1 LLEQLRTGAAADVE
15 FQALLAGRR
24 ARPHP
29 ASPASVVPEPAAAQ
43 EFLRR
48 APRPE
53 PTTGAVPGAPR
64 DGDTGVAALV
74 RAYADGSADPVTV
87 VDAVLAGI
95 GPDGPAPTAFLAVC
109 AGAREAAQE
118 SSRRW
123 AAGEARP
130 LEGVPFGVK
139 DIVDVAGTAV
149 TCGSWQTGDRVAERD
164 ATVVARLRAAGAVPV
179 VMTATTEF
187 ACGLA
192 LNARY
197 GAVQNPWR
205 VGRWTGG
212 SSTGSG
218 AAVAARVLPFAL
230 GTDTGGSVRVP
241 SALCGITGLKPTHGL
256 IPRTGVAALSW
267 TLDHVGPMARSAADL
282 ALLLPVVAGPDGLDP
297 TAAQDVPL
305 VGLEQVGAGA
315 TLAGRRVG
323 RVRGWFEER
332 CDAAVVAA
340 VDAAVEVLTAHG
352 ALVVDVEL
360 PATADNYA
368 DALVVLSAELA
379 ATQEGNADRLD
390 LFDAGTRKRLGRG
403 AAASAADYLRAL
415 RGRALAQRDQLA
427 AMDAAGVDVLL
438 TPGVGTTAPHLD
450 DLTADVDDERVPLQ
464 EIVPRNTSPF
474 NLSGFPAL
482 VVPAGRGRDDLP
494 VAVQFVARP
503 FEEALLLGVGVGFQA
518 VTDHHLAAPPVSP
531 VRGAVVPA

>member
-1 LLEQLRTGAAADVE
+1 MLEQLRTEAASDAE

-29 ASPASVVPEPAAAQ
+29 ASPSAEVPEPAAAQ
-43 EFLRR
+43 EFLRT

-53 PTTGAVPGAPR
+53 PATGPVPEPPEG
-64 DGDTGVAALV
+64 TLGVAGLL
-74 RAYADGSADPVTV
+74 RAYAAGSADPVV
-87 VDAVLAGI
+87 VVEDVLAAT

-109 AGAREAAQE
+109 AGAREAARE

-123 AAGEARP
+123 TSGQARP
-130 LEGVPFGVK
+130 LEGIPFGVK
-139 DIVDVAGTAV
+139 DIVDVAGTVV
-149 TCGSWQTGDRVAERD
+149 TCGSHQTGDRVATSD
-164 ATVVARLRAAGAVPV
+164 ATVVARLRAAGAIPV

-192 LNARY
+192 VNARY
-197 GAVQNPWR
+197 GAVENPWR
-205 VGRWTGG
+205 AGRWTGG
-212 SSTGSG
+212 SSTGSA

-256 IPRTGVAALSW
+256 VPRTGVAALSW
-267 TLDHVGPMARSAADL
+267 TLDHVGPMTRSAADA
-282 ALLLPVVAGPDGLDP
+282 ALVLSVVTGPDGSDP
-297 TAAQDVPL
+297 TAAHDVPRVGPAQVWAQSGL
-305 VGLEQVGAGA
+305 VG
-315 TLAGRRVG
+315 RRIG

-340 VDAAVEVLTAHG
+340 VDAAVEVLRAHG
-352 ALVVDVEL
+352 ALVVDVDL
-360 PATADNYA
+360 PTAADAYA
-368 DALVVLSAELA
+368 DALVVLSGELT
-379 ATQEGNADRLD
+379 ATQEENVERLE

-415 RGRALAQRDQLA
+415 RGRAVAQREQLA
-427 AMDAAGVDVLL
+427 VMDAAGVDVLL

-450 DLTADVDDERVPLQ
+450 DLTTDVDGERVPLQ

-474 NLSGFPAL
+474 NLTGFPAL

-503 FEEALLLGVGVGFQA
+503 FAEAVLLGVGVGFQS
-518 VTDHHLAAPPVSP
+518 VTEHHLAAPPGLV
-531 VRGAVVPA
+531 AVVPT